1 MIKSVEKE
9 GYKTVESSERR
20 TPPKGYPKKQGEY
33 LDPKNLK
40 YPVDTEEHVRAALSY
55 LSAHGDKYPE
65 DKRRKMWAK
74 LVRAA
79 EKYGIDVSEKVEE
92 RAKKSIVVVYGGP
105 K

>member
-1 MIKSVEKE
+1 
-9 GYKTVESSERR
+9 
-20 TPPKGYPKKQGEY
+20 
-33 LDPKNLK
+33 
-40 YPVDTEEHVRAALSY
+40 
-55 LSAHGDKYPE
+55 
-65 DKRRKMWAK
+65 MWAK